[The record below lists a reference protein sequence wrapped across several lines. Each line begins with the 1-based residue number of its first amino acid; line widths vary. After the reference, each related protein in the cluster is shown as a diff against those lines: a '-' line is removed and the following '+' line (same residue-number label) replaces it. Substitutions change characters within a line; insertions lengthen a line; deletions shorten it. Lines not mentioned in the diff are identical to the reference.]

1 VVAVTTAVVV
11 GAVAGGAGGFTGGA
25 VKAAGACNTVGILD
39 VDADA
44 DAAAVAAHWFCC
56 RADTLR
62 GACCAA
68 FPDRMQATSSSLSLG
83 KGELTW
89 EFATLVR
96 SLDLLGWLKRFI
108 KSS

>member
-1 VVAVTTAVVV
+1 VVAVTAAVVV
-11 GAVAGGAGGFTGGA
+11 GAVAGGAGGFAGG
-25 VKAAGACNTVGILD
+25 VVEAAGACDTVGILD

-44 DAAAVAAHWFCC
+44 DAAAAATHWFCC
-56 RADTLR
+56 HADTLH
-62 GACCAA
+62 GACCAM
-68 FPDRMQATSSSLSLG
+68 FPDRMQATSSSLSSG
-83 KGELTW
+83 KGELAK